1 MALANL
7 LETISSPIPTLRKP
21 ATQMKIIQAP
31 SKILKKKSKPV
42 EKIGQ
47 DILKLIEEMW
57 QTLNKVKGVG
67 LAAPQISKSISLAII
82 GFEPTE
88 DMLAKDP
95 VLKSKI
101 LPKIVFINPKIVWNS
116 QDKSVEKEGC
126 LSCEKVEV
134 DVPRFKKI
142 HVEFQNEKAKRQK
155 IKARGYLAR
164 VIQHEIDHLNGRL
177 ITDYKQSSNGKR

>member
-1 MALANL
+1 
-7 LETISSPIPTLRKP
+7 
-21 ATQMKIIQAP
+21 MKIIQAP
-31 SKILKKKSKPV
+31 SKILKKKSEPV

-57 QTLNKVKGVG
+57 QTLNEVKGVG

-82 GFEPTE
+82 GFEPTSE
-88 DMLAKDP
+88 MIKKNP
-95 VLKSKI
+95 ELKRKSI
-101 LPKIVFINPKIVWNS
+101 PKIVFINPKIVWRS
-116 QDKSVEKEGC
+116 QDKSTEKEGC

-142 HVEFQNEKAKRQK
+142 HVEFQNEKTKRQK

-177 ITDYKQSSNGKR
+177 ITDYEK